1 MRKLLFLLSTLWL
14 VFSLQAQVLKP
25 VKWSWQVE
33 KLNNN
38 EYNLIFKAKIDKT
51 WAIYSQFV
59 DDGGPIPTGFTFDE
73 GAHFKLLGKTAEGGH
88 LKKGFDKVFEME
100 VAKFYDEAVF
110 TQKVKII
117 DPSKPITGFLT
128 FMTCDDTRCLP
139 PTDEDFS
146 FDFPNTTGLGAS
158 DSPKKTR
165 DLSGNGSVGTGALN
179 TGLSMDSPMGQ
190 DGMEKPVIWS
200 FEVEKVNDTEYLLKY
215 TANIEKGWSV
225 YSMYTEDNGPLPTAI
240 HFDNAE
246 GIEPVGKA
254 TESGKKKS
262 GKDPM
267 FDNVMVTKF
276 TSDQTYTITQKIKV
290 TDPAK
295 PLNGY
300 IEYMACDDSKCVNL
314 QQDFGFDLV
323 NLKPVEYK
331 PQGAQTEIAQSGESN
346 PVTKHSF
353 DRTDENSS
361 CDGTEA
367 PKEKNTNWLW
377 IFLLGFGGG
386 LIAILTPC
394 VFPMIPLTVSYF
406 TKSST
411 TRAKG
416 IKNALYYGLSIIVIY
431 LVLGL
436 LITGIFGADALNLLS
451 TNAWFNI
458 GFAILFIIFAIS
470 FFGYFEI
477 TLPSSWA
484 NKSDKLAE
492 NSGLIGIFFMA
503 FTLTLVSFSCT
514 GPIIGTLLVETAT
527 GDGPRLF
534 GTIPA
539 GPLFGMLGF
548 SIALALPFALFAMF
562 PSWLNSL
569 PKSGGWMNLVK
580 VSLGFIEIAL
590 ALKFL
595 SIADLTMNW
604 KFMPYELFVGLWVII
619 AFAMALYYFGKLR
632 FKMDGPVQ
640 KLSKARWILGTFMLI
655 VGFYIA
661 SGFMVN
667 KTSNTFITPNL
678 LSGLAPPAGHSYIL
692 PKHCPLNID
701 CFHDYDEGLA
711 YAKEQ
716 NKPILLDF
724 TGYGCVNCRRMEDN
738 VWSKPEINSLITDKF
753 VLISLYVDDRKPLEE
768 EYTSTFSGKKMRTV
782 GNKWADFQAIHFNTN
797 AQPHYVL
804 VAPDGKVLNKPVA
817 YTPDVEEYKAF
828 LECGLERFEAWK
840 EK

>member
-1 MRKLLFLLSTLWL
+1 MKKLLIFIGTFLLAFT
-14 VFSLQAQVLKP
+14 LQAQVLKP
-25 VKWSWQVE
+25 VKWSWRSE
-33 KLNNN
+33 KLSDN
-38 EYNLIFKAKIDKT
+38 EYNLIFTAKIDKT

-59 DDGGPIPTGFTFDE
+59 DEGGPIPTGFTFDE
-73 GAHFKLLGKTAEGGH
+73 GKHFKLVGKTAEGGK

-100 VAKFYDEAVF
+100 VAKFYDEAIF
-110 TQKVKII
+110 TQKIKII
-117 DPSKPITGFLT
+117 DPSKAVTGYLT
-128 FMTCDDTRCLP
+128 YMTCDDTRCLP

-146 FDFPNTTGLGAS
+146 FEFSKTSTQGKAD
-158 DSPKKTR
+158 PKKNIQGQTP
-165 DLSGNGSVGTGALN
+165 SGNDAATDQSPG
-179 TGLSMDSPMGQ
+179 MDTPVSS
-190 DGMEKPVIWS
+190 DGMEKPVEWN
-200 FEVEKVNDTEYLLKY
+200 FEVEKINETEYQLKY
-215 TANIEKGWSV
+215 TANIDKGWNV

-240 HFDNAE
+240 HFDNSE
-246 GIEPVGKA
+246 GIQSVGKA
-254 TESGKKKS
+254 TETGKKKA

-276 TSDQTYTITQKIKV
+276 NSDQAYTITQKIKV
-290 TDPAK
+290 SDPSK

-300 IEYMACDDSKCVNL
+300 IEYMACDDTRCVNL

-323 NLKPVEYK
+323 NLKPVAYDPRGGQAEV
-331 PQGAQTEIAQSGESN
+331 AQSGEKN

-361 CDGTEA
+361 CEGDQV
-367 PKEKNTNWLW
+367 PEKKKSSWFW

-458 GFAILFIIFAIS
+458 GFAVLFIVFAIS

-492 NSGLIGIFFMA
+492 NSGLLGIFFMA

-619 AFAMALYYFGKLR
+619 AFAMALYFFGKLR
-632 FKMDGPVQ
+632 FKLDAPIK

-692 PKHCPLNID
+692 PKECPLNIN
-701 CFHDYDEGLA
+701 CFHDYDEGVA
-711 YAKEQ
+711 YAKQQ

-738 VWSKPEINSLITDKF
+738 VWSKPEINSMISDKY

-828 LECGLERFEAWK
+828 LECGLERFEEWK
-840 EK
+840 KK